1 MTELVNA
8 MEFLD
13 KARRRMR
20 FGIFSRVPL
29 KLLRVEWKEDQ
40 VECDWIMRPAD
51 PWDKFLPPALVEEH
65 QTLQALR
72 DALNLRDVV
81 FKAFP
86 SVTRADLCMF
96 RVDVDLRHELMMAGT
111 VTRSNEVLQRVSSI
125 AMRAKLCGFRFS
137 LAQGVL
143 ESMHQVTIGC
153 I

>member
-1 MTELVNA
+1 MTELLDA
-8 MEFLD
+8 MDFLN

-20 FGIFSRVPL
+20 FGTFSRVPL
-29 KLLRVEWKEDQ
+29 KLLRVAWKEDH